1 MDFESPGW
9 EDLKRYAVGVILGS
23 MGGGGGW
30 VIFES

>member
-23 MGGGGGW
+23 LGGGGW